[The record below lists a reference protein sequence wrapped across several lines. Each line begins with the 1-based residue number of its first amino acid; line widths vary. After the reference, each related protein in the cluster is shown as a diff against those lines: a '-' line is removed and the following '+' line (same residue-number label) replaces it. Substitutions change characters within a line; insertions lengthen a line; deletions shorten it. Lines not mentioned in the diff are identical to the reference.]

1 MTTGTA
7 VALLLLGLV
16 LSAFFAGAETA
27 LTALPY
33 ARVHTL
39 VERSRRATRW
49 GWRVWSVRPHRI
61 LVTLLVGNTLANI
74 GISAV
79 ATDIAVGAFGDRG
92 IGIAVGITTLVV
104 LTFSEVTPKSLARVD
119 PEAFSRLV
127 IVPVAALEWL
137 LTPLVVP
144 LLAFSHVVA
153 RLRRLKLESAPTAA
167 RPEDVRYLLSMA
179 RKEGHLTELQH
190 GMLEAVL
197 RFEGAQVR
205 QVQVPRTDAVL
216 LRDTLALAEVEERV
230 RKYGYSRYP
239 VYHDRDDNIVGI
251 LLAKDLL
258 RPEAR
263 TGPWTALL
271 QPALFVPESK
281 RVVELLRE
289 MRERRT
295 HLALSIDEYGNLAG
309 LVTLEDLLE
318 MIVGDIQDEFDTAKP
333 LWQPEGPG
341 TWLVRGSLP
350 LERLA
355 RLTGTALTSDPDYAS
370 VAGLLLDLAG
380 RVPSPGSRFQVG
392 GVMFEVVDAS
402 PRRIETVRVTI
413 AVPPG

>member
-1 MTTGTA
+1 
-7 VALLLLGLV
+7 
-16 LSAFFAGAETA
+16 
-27 LTALPY
+27 
-33 ARVHTL
+33 
-39 VERSRRATRW
+39 
-49 GWRVWSVRPHRI
+49 
-61 LVTLLVGNTLANI
+61 VTLLVGNTLANI
-74 GISAV
+74 AISAV
-79 ATDIAVGAFGDRG
+79 ATEIALGLFGSKG
-92 IGIAVGITTLVV
+92 IGIAVGVSTLAV
-104 LTFSEVTPKSLARVD
+104 LTFGEVTPKSLARVD
-119 PEAFSRLV
+119 PEAFSRWM
-127 IVPVAALEWL
+127 IVPVAALERL
-137 LTPLVVP
+137 LTPVVVP

-153 RLRRLKLESAPTAA
+153 RVRRLKLQGAPTAA
-167 RPEDVRYLLSMA
+167 RPEDVRFLLSMA

-216 LRDTLALAEVEERV
+216 LRDTLTLAEVEERV
-230 RKYGYSRYP
+230 RRHGYSRYP

-263 TGPWTALL
+263 AGDWKAFL

-281 RVVELLRE
+281 HVVELLRE

-333 LWQPEGPG
+333 LWQPDGPG
-341 TWLVRGSLP
+341 VWLVRGSFP
-350 LERLA
+350 LDRLA
-355 RLTGTALTSDPDYAS
+355 RLTGTVLTSDPDYAS
-370 VAGLLLDLAG
+370 VAGLLLELAG
-380 RVPSPGSRFQVG
+380 RVPAPGSRFEVG
-392 GVMFEVVDAS
+392 RLAFEVVDAS
-402 PRRIETVRVTI
+402 PRRIETVRVTL
-413 AVPPG
+413 AAPPG